1 MSEAAAPGPAVSC
14 LAAYELLT
22 AGDYWQV
29 SREQLA
35 RYLQSKLE
43 GGDQEEVGGDENA
56 VGVLRELDFDSR
68 IFRRKMGRIDWIA
81 AADLEAPGRERL
93 LGRILEEAEARGVEH
108 LTYRISALDPRMI
121 QVAEEAGFRTTTVF
135 VGLVKK
141 IESDED
147 RADPRVRVAGS
158 EDLEALQQITR
169 EAFARHTRFHFDP
182 GLSAADTARM
192 HQCWIENCLAG
203 RAADVV
209 LVAVAEGRVAGYITG
224 QVDPRAQPHLGEERG
239 SIGLFAVAA
248 DARGQGLGRALL
260 HAAQRW
266 LGERAIER
274 AEVGT
279 ESINYSALQ
288 AYVRAGFRIVQSS
301 LTLHRWAGRT

>member
-29 SREQLA
+29 SQEQLA
-35 RYLQSKLE
+35 GYLQSKLE
-43 GGDQEEVGGDENA
+43 GGDQEVVGGDETA
-56 VGVLRELDFDSR
+56 VGVWRELDFDSR
-68 IFRRKMGRIDWIA
+68 IFKRKMGRIDWGA

-93 LGRILEEAEARGVEH
+93 LGRILEDAAARGVEH

-121 QVAEEAGFRTTTVF
+121 QAAEAAGFRTTTVF

-141 IESDED
+141 IEGDGD
-147 RADPRVRVAGS
+147 RADPRVRVAGPD
-158 EDLEALQQITR
+158 DLEALQQITR
-169 EAFARHTRFHFDP
+169 EAFARNTRFHFDP
-182 GLSAADTARM
+182 GLPATDTARM

-203 RAADVV
+203 WAADMV
-209 LVAVAEGRVAGYITG
+209 LVAVENGRVVGYITG
-224 QVDPRAQPHLGEERG
+224 QVDSRARLHLGEARA
-239 SIGLFAVAA
+239 SIGLFAVATQ
-248 DARGQGLGRALL
+248 ARGQGLGRALL

-266 LGERAIER
+266 LGEHAVER

-279 ESINYSALQ
+279 ESINFSALQ
-288 AYVRAGFRIVQSS
+288 AYLRAGFRIVQSS